1 MAYCTN
7 CGQPLMGQA
16 KFCPGCGT
24 KVVVEQMRTFAT
36 GYKEKMYKG
45 VEQQLKSSLRS
56 YAKSTV
62 QKNVSRMTE
71 KGISA
76 VQEAIS
82 NSLSE
87 KEASAVDDKSTSK
100 KIKTESGDKK
110 STHVAEPPFEEVKGG
125 VTIWTWL
132 YLIVSVIIGFRG
144 YYANEIL
151 RILLVS
157 LIVLLMVLIRR
168 KKAKPYNW
176 LTKLIILVQMVLGG
190 YILYQHVMY
199 QFFTFTSLL
208 LAALLYIDF
217 TLLFNGN
224 KKKK

>member
-100 KIKTESGDKK
+100 KIKTESIDKK

-144 YYANEIL
+144 YYDNEIL
-151 RILLVS
+151 RILLIS

-176 LTKLIILVQMVLGG
+176 LTKLIILLQMVLVG